1 MKTVFEVIRQPLVI
15 GVFVLSS
22 LIVVGVHFGSHWFYG
37 DIEPVNMQ
45 KFSAPTLPLPK
56 KSSSAEVDLSDLQRE
71 SLPPQTESTPTGS
84 SAEGELVDDFLAELS
99 EEEIALLAAEV
110 SEEAKRELYHS
121 LGLKPPPPGH
131 TYLWAGD
138 GNARLVRYNEPE
150 IEVDWTH
157 QNYGNFSQLSDEEFD
172 RYTALT
178 AITDE
183 ITARSLRIPVDV
195 VELARD
201 WKSELYQ
208 KTWGSKPTIQA
219 ATVYN
224 QPITLTD
231 RADKKR
237 QLEEKYMS
245 VSPTPRK
252 FLVNYDVVNQ
262 LILELTSELGRD
274 SRGILKI
281 DE

>member
-1 MKTVFEVIRQPLVI
+1 MFFTNQPKLLI
-15 GVFVLSS
+15 GGAILFAVLF
-22 LIVVGVHFGSHWFYG
+22 IVGSYFGSHWYYG
-37 DIEPVNMQ
+37 DVESVDMSKVAASTP
-45 KFSAPTLPLPK
+45 PLPK
-56 KSSSAEVDLSDLQRE
+56 NSSSAKVDLSDRHRE
-71 SLPPQTESTPTGS
+71 SLAPQTESTPTVS

-99 EEEIALLAAEV
+99 DEEIALLAAEV
-110 SEEAKRELYHS
+110 SEDARRELYNS
-121 LGLKPPPPGH
+121 LGLKPPPPEH
-131 TYLWAGD
+131 TYLWDGD
-138 GNARLVRYNEPE
+138 GNARLVRYNEPQ

-183 ITARSLRIPVDV
+183 ITAQSLRIPADV
-195 VELARD
+195 VELARE

-224 QPITLTD
+224 RPITLTD

-237 QLEEKYMS
+237 RLEEKYMS
-245 VSPTPRK
+245 VSPTPRR

-262 LILELTSELGRD
+262 LIIELTSELGRD
-274 SRGILKI
+274 SRGILTI